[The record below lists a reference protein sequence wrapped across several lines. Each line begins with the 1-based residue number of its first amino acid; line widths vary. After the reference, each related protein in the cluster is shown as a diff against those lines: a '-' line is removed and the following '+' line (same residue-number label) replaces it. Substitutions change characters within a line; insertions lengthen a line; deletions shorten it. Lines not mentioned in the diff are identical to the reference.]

1 MAEQKILIS
10 ININD
15 KQAKKGADVVA
26 KSLSKVEKA
35 QEALNFEL
43 SAAGKEYAKLKAAT
57 DDQRLA
63 NNLAAKSA
71 VNMAKGLKE
80 GRAQSGLNN
89 AILLETG
96 RLASDASFG
105 FTAIA
110 NNLSQVV
117 TLFSSFAK
125 TNGGVIASFKEL
137 GKSLLGTGGLL
148 IGIQLLISFGPKL
161 VKLLENTSARAV
173 DLKNAFK
180 DAGKEVQE
188 TAGRFQTYIAR
199 LQDSNTSQKEQEK
212 VVKLLNKEFPDYIKQ
227 INKAGVSIEDV
238 KNQTEEATK
247 QNLLYEESIRR
258 IARSK
263 AAQKA
268 IEEEAAAEIQST
280 LNVERILRETYN
292 MTLAEAKKAT
302 KLYNEELKNG
312 TTIMAGGI
320 GSTTMTNSAINRQ
333 SENIK
338 VLVNNLKLETD
349 QRKKNIQILE
359 DYVILGNK
367 GIDGKPR
374 ERDFKQQLLN
384 LDKLEESYR
393 QKSIDQTLLT
403 EDEKIDIQE
412 KFAKKELKIRL
423 DQFNKRQKLRLDEF
437 LESKASDDEKLQAQ
451 KDYNESIALAQQEHD
466 DVMIELE
473 ASFETKRSKLERKRT
488 ERSAAETQKARDTQ
502 RQVEEQA
509 LEDLRTFDEE
519 ANTLFFE
526 ANANFIQRLLDRQIA
541 IIDNEHATADQ
552 VASARKEQF
561 DLLGQLRQN
570 DLDQEIAA
578 IEAKKAINLEYTG
591 FAESIG
597 STLSN
602 LAGQN
607 EGLAKAAL
615 VIEKGAAIAKVIVT
629 AQTSIAAKT
638 ASANSVAAF
647 LPPFG
652 NPNPAYFLA
661 QAEAKKSNL
670 RTKIGA
676 GLSIAN
682 ILSTM
687 IGKKGGAKDTSG
699 GSDGGTTRTIQ
710 APDFNVVGASQTSQ
724 LAQTVA
730 GEQAKPV
737 RAFVVGKD
745 ISTQQEMDRNIT
757 NTASFG

>member
-10 ININD
+10 IKIND
-15 KQAKKGADVVA
+15 REAANTQKQLKVTKDNFD
-26 KSLSKVEKA
+26 SLTDAEKA
-35 QEALNFEL
+35 KIVADKQLVL
-43 SAAGKEYAKLKAAT
+43 SAKELDKALT
-57 DDQRLA
+57 LQ
-63 NNLAAKSA
+63 AKSA
-71 VNMAKGLKE
+71 NNAAAATEKG
-80 GRAQSGLNN
+80 RTQSGLNN

-125 TNGGVIASFKEL
+125 TNGGVIASLKEL
-137 GKSLLGTGGLL
+137 GNSLLGTGGLL
-148 IGIQLLISFGPKL
+148 ILVQLLISYGADLMKIFASTSAEA
-161 VKLLENTSARAV
+161 VKLKDV
-173 DLKNAFK
+173 FK
-180 DAGKEVQE
+180 DAGSAVQE
-188 TAGRFQTYIAR
+188 TAGRFQTYIAT
-199 LQDSNTSQKEQEK
+199 LQDANASQEK
-212 VVKLLNKEFPDYIKQ
+212 QAKALELLNKEFPDYVKQ
-227 INKAGVSIEDV
+227 LKQADVSIENV
-238 KNQTEEATK
+238 KNQTAEATE
-247 QNLLYEESIRR
+247 QNVLYEESIRR

-263 AAQKA
+263 AAQSA
-268 IEEEAAAEIQST
+268 IEEESAAEIQAT
-280 LNVERILRETYN
+280 LETERILRQKYN
-292 MTLAEAKKAT
+292 MTLKEAEEAT
-302 KLYNEELKNG
+302 KIYNEELKNG
-312 TTIMAGGI
+312 QTVSAGTF
-320 GSTTMTNSAINRQ
+320 GSTTMTNTAINRQ

-338 VLVNNLKLETD
+338 VLVRDLKLETD

-403 EDEKIDIQE
+403 EDEKINAQE
-412 KFAKKELKIRL
+412 KFAKAELKIRL

-466 DVMIELE
+466 DVMIELK
-473 ASFETKRSKLERKRT
+473 ASYETKRSKLERKRA
-488 ERSAAETQKARDTQ
+488 ERSAAETQKARETQ
-502 RQVEEQA
+502 RQIEEQA
-509 LEDLRTFDEE
+509 LEDLKTFDTE

-541 IIDNEHATADQ
+541 IIDSEHSTADQ
-552 VASARKEQF
+552 IATARKEQF
-561 DLLGQLRQN
+561 DLLAQLRQN
-570 DLDQEIAA
+570 DLNQELAA
-578 IEAKKAINLEYTG
+578 IEAKKAVNLEYTG
-591 FAESIG
+591 FAASIG

-602 LAGQN
+602 LAGEN
-607 EGLAKAAL
+607 EALAKAAL
-615 VIEKGAAIAKVIVT
+615 VVEKGAAIAKVIIT
-629 AQTSIAAKT
+629 AQTAIAAKT

-652 NPNPAYFLA
+652 SPNPAYFLA

-670 RTKIGA
+670 RTKVGA
-676 GLSIAN
+676 ALSIAN

-699 GSDGGTTRTIQ
+699 GGDGGGLTIQ
-710 APDFNVVGASQTSQ
+710 APDFNVVGASQVSQ
-724 LAQTVA
+724 LAETVA
-730 GEQAKPV
+730 GQQSKPV
-737 RAFVVGKD
+737 KAFVVGKD
-745 ISTQQEMDRNIT
+745 ISTQQELDRNIT